1 MTGAPRR
8 AFQIVVAATKNWG
21 IGLRGGLPFELPGAW
36 GPGSGLVGILVMHHM
51 CWLAQRG
58 RSSAVVAWLAGTAG
72 HQQQQ
77 Q

>member
-36 GPGSGLVGILVMHHM
+36 GPGSGLVGISVIFDM
-51 CWLAQRG
+51 CWLPQRG
-58 RSSAVVAWLAGTAG
+58 RSSAVVGMAGTAAH

-77 Q
+77 